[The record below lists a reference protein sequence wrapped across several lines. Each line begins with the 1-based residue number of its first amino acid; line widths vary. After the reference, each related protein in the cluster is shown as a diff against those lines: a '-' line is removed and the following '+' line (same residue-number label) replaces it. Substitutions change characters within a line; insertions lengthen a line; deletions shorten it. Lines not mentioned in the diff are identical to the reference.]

1 MSRRRVTL
9 DDVAREADV
18 SLATADRV
26 VNRREGVR
34 PKTVAQVERAISK
47 LGYRVNV
54 AAARLARNRSLRFA
68 FLLPSTVNPFMTEL
82 AEQVSATAEC
92 VLHGAQGHLASAT
105 YTPPPATSLRVSCA

>member
-1 MSRRRVTL
+1 MSSRRVTL
-9 DDVAREADV
+9 DDVAREANV

-26 VNRREGVR
+26 VNRRKGVR

-68 FLLPSTVNPFMTEL
+68 FLLPSTINDFMKLSGCE
-82 AEQVSATAEC
+82 
-92 VLHGAQGHLASAT
+92 
-105 YTPPPATSLRVSCA
+105 TSLAAATTWRADGKASESGGL